1 MQCVTLD
8 CENQAT
14 VRITTTHGIIQPIC
28 VPCGF
33 EIGQRMKPL
42 KTLSTHRLAQE
53 ES

>member
-14 VRITTTHGIIQPIC
+14 VRITVDKIIQPVC

-42 KTLSTHRLAQE
+42 RRTA
-53 ES
+53 